1 MPVLV
6 YLFWYLPAV
15 VWFIV
20 RIPKGLKIVFYMAK
34 ISIIFGNAN
43 LFRRKHSALPKIKI
57 YSKPEILRSML
68 LTVFRF

>member
-1 MPVLV
+1 
-6 YLFWYLPAV
+6 
-15 VWFIV
+15 
-20 RIPKGLKIVFYMAK
+20 MAK